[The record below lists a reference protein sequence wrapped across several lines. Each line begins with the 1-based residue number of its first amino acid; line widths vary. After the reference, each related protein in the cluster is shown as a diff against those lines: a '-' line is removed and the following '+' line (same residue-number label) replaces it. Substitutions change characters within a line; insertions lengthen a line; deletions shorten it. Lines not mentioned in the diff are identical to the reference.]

1 MVNNARKRP
10 GLGRLFGRAAAAG
23 GPTYEDLQDRNE
35 TLERVVAE
43 LTALNELAGEI
54 GASFNSRY
62 IISKIVDRSRRA
74 TGAEQASVT
83 LLTPGS
89 PTTAETLWRDL
100 GSASDREQYHLDR
113 HLLGWMLH
121 HRKPLLSNDPHHDER
136 LRGANL
142 PSSVRSL
149 LCLPLL
155 VRLEVI
161 GVLAVTNKRRGGFDD
176 ADQRLLGIIAMQSAQ
191 VVENARLFED
201 SKQLVSMR
209 DEVRLAQEIQQHLL
223 PAAAPAV
230 PGYELAGI
238 SLPARDVGGD
248 YFDFVPLE
256 DGRLALALG
265 DVSGKGLP
273 ASLLMA
279 NLQAALRGQLHFES
293 SAATCTR
300 RLNRHLHRCTATHR
314 FATLFLGLLD
324 PVRHEV
330 ITCSAGHER
339 PLHFRAGGVVE
350 RPAAGGLPLGV
361 LEDFDYE
368 EQTTA
373 LAPGDLLL
381 VYSDGVTDAE
391 APGAEPF
398 GEERLLAVA
407 GGARGAPAQEI
418 VTRVMD
424 AVREHVR
431 DADPFDDVT
440 LLALRRLD

>member
-1 MVNNARKRP
+1 
-10 GLGRLFGRAAAAG
+10 LFGRPAAPD
-23 GPTYEDLQDRNE
+23 GPTYEELQAHNE
-35 TLERVVAE
+35 ALERVVAE
-43 LTALNELAGEI
+43 LSVLNELAGEI

-89 PTTAETLWRDL
+89 PAAAGTLWRDL
-100 GSASDREQYHLDR
+100 GSGHDREHYHVDR

-142 PSSVRSL
+142 PASVRSL

-155 VRLEVI
+155 LRLEVI
-161 GVLAVTNKRRGGFDD
+161 GVLAVTNKRHGGFDG

-191 VVENARLFED
+191 VVENARLFEE
-201 SKQLVSMR
+201 SKLLDSMR
-209 DEVRLAQEIQQHLL
+209 GEVRLAQEIQQHLL

-238 SLPARDVGGD
+238 SLPAREVGGD
-248 YFDFVPLE
+248 YYDFIPLE

-279 NLQAALRGQLHFES
+279 NLQAALRGQLFFEP
-293 SAATCTR
+293 SAAACAR
-300 RLNRHLHRCTATHR
+300 RVNRHLHRCTATHR

-330 ITCSAGHER
+330 VTCNAGHER
-339 PLHFRAGGVVE
+339 PLHCRGDGAVE

-381 VYSDGVTDAE
+381 LYSDGVTDAE
-391 APGAEPF
+391 SPGAEPF

-407 GGARGAPAQEI
+407 RGARGAPAGE
-418 VTRVMD
+418 VVARVVD
-424 AVREHVR
+424 AVRGHVR
-431 DADPFDDVT
+431 DAAPFDDIT
-440 LLALRRLD
+440 LLALRRLE